1 MASPLRRLALRSG
14 NWGNTSGYDSAV
26 RENTVIVYEYPFNE
40 RVRTYLRLEYLY
52 RRLVE
57 LAARESAL
65 DHHFA
70 ILTLFEIMDVGG
82 RSDLKSEVL
91 RDLEREKQVFGSY
104 RDNPHVTQDVLDD
117 VLQKFTDCFD
127 LLNQQSG
134 KTGQALASNDWL
146 MSIRS
151 RAGIPGG
158 TCAFDLPAYFA
169 WQHDAVDRRR
179 SDLAEWMVTL
189 NPLVNAVLLLLKVLR
204 DSGLP
209 QKVMANAGQ
218 YQQTLP
224 QGRSFQLLRLA
235 LEPSLGIIPEI
246 SANRLIVS
254 IRMMQ
259 QASEGRLT
267 PWAEDAPFEL
277 ALCS

>member
-1 MASPLRRLALRSG
+1 M
-14 NWGNTSGYDSAV
+14 
-26 RENTVIVYEYPFNE
+26 IVYEYPFNE
-40 RVRTYLRLEYLY
+40 RVRTYLRLEHLY

-57 LAARESAL
+57 LASRESAL

-70 ILTLFEIMDVGG
+70 ILTLFEVMDVGA

-91 RDLEREKQVFGSY
+91 RDLEREKQVFSSY

-117 VLQKFTDCFD
+117 VLQKFNDCFD
-127 LLNQQSG
+127 QLNQQAG
-134 KTGQALASNDWL
+134 KAGQALASNDWL

-151 RAGIPGG
+151 RTGIPGG

-169 WQHDAVDRRR
+169 WQHDGVERRR
-179 SDLAEWMVTL
+179 TDLTEWMVTL
-189 NPLVNAVLLLLKVLR
+189 KPMVNAVLLLLKVLR

-218 YQQTLP
+218 YQQNLP

-235 LEPSLGIIPEI
+235 LDPDLGLIPEI

-259 QASEGRLT
+259 QASEGRLV
-267 PWAEDAPFEL
+267 PWSEDVPFEL